1 MFVYNIRTLG
11 SLLQTFLMEDNM
23 SKRLGI
29 IDMGTNTFHLLI
41 TDIIDDKPLT
51 LVNEKSAVGLGKGG
65 INQGIITDEAI
76 DRAIKTL
83 KEFRVMLDAHQ
94 VGHVIATGT
103 SAVRTAKN
111 KQQFIDRIKKEV
123 NIDVEVIDGV
133 REAELIFRAVQE
145 AIQMDDK
152 PHLAMDIGGG
162 SVEFII
168 GDSKKIIYR
177 QSFEIGGQRLV
188 ERFHMHDPM
197 REEDRL
203 MMHNYFDIILKPL
216 DEAIKKYKP
225 IQLIGCSGTFDTLA
239 EMNILHHRE
248 KILLEKQMRY
258 LMSIVDFKRM
268 RTQMVRSTRAER
280 LEFPGM
286 IELRV
291 DMVVVAMCLIEHVLK
306 FIQTNAIMVST
317 YSLKEGVLYT
327 MLDGEKVG
335 SSL

>member
-1 MFVYNIRTLG
+1 MA
-11 SLLQTFLMEDNM
+11 Q
-23 SKRLGI
+23 RLGI

-41 TDIIDDKPLT
+41 TEIVDGKAHT

-76 DRAIKTL
+76 ARALTTL
-83 KEFRVMLDAHQ
+83 KDFRIMLDAHHVSQ
-94 VGHVIATGT
+94 VIATGT

-111 KQQFIDRIKKEV
+111 KHVLIDRIKTEV
-123 NIDVEVIDGV
+123 NIQVEVIDGP

-145 AIQMDDK
+145 AISMEDSLY
-152 PHLAMDIGGG
+152 LAMDIGGG

-168 GDSKKIIYR
+168 GDSKKIVWK
-177 QSFEIGGQRLV
+177 QSFEIGGQRLI
-188 ERFHMHDPM
+188 ERFHVHDPI
-197 REEDRL
+197 RESDRL
-203 MMHNYFDIILKPL
+203 EMHNYLDSILKPL

-239 EMNILHHRE
+239 EMNIQHHRE
-248 KILLEKQMRY
+248 KIILEKQTSY
-258 LMSIVDFKRM
+258 LMSIADFKRI
-268 RTQMVRSTRAER
+268 RNQMIHSTRAER
-280 LEFPGM
+280 LTFGGM

-291 DMVVVAMCLIEHVLK
+291 DMVVVAMCLIEHVLVFLK
-306 FIQTNAIMVST
+306 ANSIMVST

-335 SSL
+335 I

>member
-1 MFVYNIRTLG
+1 M
-11 SLLQTFLMEDNM
+11 NM
-23 SKRLGI
+23 SQRLGI

-41 TDIIDDKPLT
+41 TDIVDGKVHT

-76 DRAIKTL
+76 ARAINTL
-83 KEFRVMLDAHQ
+83 KEFRIILDAHQ
-94 VGHVIATGT
+94 VNHVIATGT
-103 SAVRTAKN
+103 SAIRTARNKN
-111 KQQFIDRIKKEV
+111 SFIDKIKEEV
-123 NIDVEVIDGV
+123 SIQVEVIDGP

-145 AIQMDDK
+145 AIPMDDK

-168 GDSKKIIYR
+168 GDSEKIIYK

-203 MMHNYFDIILKPL
+203 TMHHYFDTVLKPL

-248 KILLEKQMRY
+248 KILLEKQTRY
-258 LMSIVDFKRM
+258 LMSLVDFKRM
-268 RTQMVRSTRAER
+268 RTQMVQSTRAER
-280 LEFPGM
+280 LKFPGM

-291 DMVVVAMCLIEHVLK
+291 DMVVVAMCLIEHVLN
-306 FIQTNAIMVST
+306 FIHTNAIMVST

-335 SSL
+335 S